1 MKRLTFL
8 FTIMVL
14 VLAACNAGSDTPIVE
29 ELPATATLQPIPSL
43 TIRVTATIA
52 PTNTPLPTFTFTP
65 TLTQIPPTIT
75 NTSAPT
81 LTPTVVGIISA
92 VQPINVREGPDT
104 SYSVITALNAGEGV
118 QIIGQNPD
126 GSWYNIRMEDGRE
139 GWMAERFI
147 RVEPTPTAFP
157 TLTPSPDLTS
167 LALGTPQ
174 APTQLVSGQASAT
187 PPPQVQTQ
195 ASESQG
201 TSTPIPTAGALGGV
215 PTIDNSSIFLT
226 ATALAGGGSAVQTEA
241 PAVDTVATSED
252 RVITVAP
259 PDFTPSADA
268 TDTPLAT
275 DAPVATATLDTGRSV
290 RIFAYCDD
298 PSYGN
303 LTTLP
308 VIRPGDSVLIWW
320 GWIAGTE
327 EQVADHIDASSLE
340 LAINGETVPNADS
353 FVGEIQPFG
362 GEFIAYWE
370 VPFGPLIAGDYIITY
385 QVTWDRAIYD
395 GSAFYG
401 PDTSTPFE
409 QETCSFSVR

>member
-8 FTIMVL
+8 FSIMVL

-43 TIRVTATIA
+43 TRRVTATIA
-52 PTNTPLPTFTFTP
+52 PTSTPLPTFTFTP

-75 NTSAPT
+75 ETFVPT
-81 LTPTVVGIISA
+81 LTPTVSGIISA
-92 VQPINVREGPDT
+92 VQAINVREGPDT
-104 SYSVITALNAGEGV
+104 SFNTITALNAGEGV
-118 QIIGQNPD
+118 QIIGQNTE
-126 GSWYNIRMEDGRE
+126 GTWYNIRMEDGRE

-167 LALGTPQ
+167 VALGTPQ
-174 APTQLVSGQASAT
+174 APTQLVSGQATAT

-195 ASESQG
+195 AAESQG
-201 TSTPIPTAGALGGV
+201 TSSPIPTAGALGGV

-226 ATALAGGGSAVQTEA
+226 ATALAGGGSVQTEVA
-241 PAVDTVATSED
+241 VVDTVTATED

-259 PDFTPSADA
+259 PDFTPPADA
-268 TDTPLAT
+268 TAAPLAT
-275 DAPVATATLDTGRSV
+275 DAPVASATLDTGRSI

-303 LTTLP
+303 LATVP
-308 VIRPGDSVLIWW
+308 IIRPGDSVLIWW

-327 EQVADHIDASSLE
+327 EQVRDHIDASNLE
-340 LAINGETVPNADS
+340 LAVNGQSVPDADS

-370 VPFGPLIAGDYIITY
+370 VPFGPLVQGDYIVTY

-409 QETCSFSVR
+409 QETCSFTVR